1 MAAKVSIVIPIYNP
15 GALLSRMLDSVLAQT
30 MRDFELICVDDGS
43 TDGTREQLAQY
54 AKEDK
59 RIKVILQKNAGAGAA
74 RNNGLLASS
83 GDFVYFCD
91 HDDALHPRLLE
102 FALHCAMKYDADAV
116 FLSSVQVHDEGPIC
130 FEDLGDFS
138 GIRTICTDNLFDYL
152 EPKDGFCLSIPPW
165 GYLMRR
171 DIFLAFK
178 DVGQF
183 KYARF
188 GYLVR
193 LFSAAKRAVVTDAR
207 LYYYTCFNVSMS
219 RQAIS
224 PATIRDFH
232 RSLVDAGKVLNEH
245 DSPVTPAMRRPIMK
259 FLFAKNLKYQLNAIR
274 RSRKALSSEEVHEL
288 MRLFGDELSDLQ
300 RKGLI
305 SWTACNIRHSIFYL
319 ILLLSRR

>member
-1 MAAKVSIVIPIYNP
+1 M
-15 GALLSRMLDSVLAQT
+15 
-30 MRDFELICVDDGS
+30 
-43 TDGTREQLAQY
+43 
-54 AKEDK
+54 
-59 RIKVILQKNAGAGAA
+59 ILQKNAGAGAA

-274 RSRKALSSEEVHEL
+274 RSRKVLSSEEVHEL
-288 MRLFGDELSDLQ
+288 MRLFGDELNDLR